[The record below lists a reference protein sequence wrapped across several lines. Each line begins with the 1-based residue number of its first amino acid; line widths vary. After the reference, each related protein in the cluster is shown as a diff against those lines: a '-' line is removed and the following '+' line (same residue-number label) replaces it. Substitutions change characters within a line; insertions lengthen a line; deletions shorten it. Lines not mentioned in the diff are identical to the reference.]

1 MAEGAVDWHIP
12 RWLGLEP
19 SSAQEFG
26 SYEVA
31 DVRWMPT
38 AEELN
43 DICESH
49 CEWLESGGQGGQ
61 KAGLSEA
68 GLHDVDLTEADLSGA
83 DLSGADLRRADLPG
97 ADLSGADL
105 SGTNLSGADLSWA
118 DLQKA
123 DLSGGF
129 LSGAD
134 LSGTNLREADLSGAR
149 LRNADLSGAGLL
161 AADLSGANL
170 YVANLTDAELFG
182 ADLSGANLSGT
193 DLMKVDFRGADL
205 TEADLKSADLS
216 GALLLGVDLTEA
228 DLRSVDLSG
237 AFLQDAD
244 LSEAILN
251 DADLTGVD
259 GLQVG
264 QLRGATTSLAIL
276 PDAIKGFAGLD
287 TAEATTRSAKKLF
300 ISVLAACGYA
310 ALAIA
315 LKTGGSGN
323 VVLPI
328 IGLGM
333 ETQDFFLVTPGL
345 LALLFGYFHLQMQ
358 RLWRELAQLPAI
370 FPDGKPLDEKVHP
383 WLITGLVQ
391 AHVKRLKERKSPPFF
406 PLQRFVAVLLAWG
419 AVPTTLGYFAWMY
432 PLDSGAWGSFFLHTL
447 AALTASGAYVAYRKA
462 ARTLQLR
469 DHHPITF
476 WKSETTDKKWI
487 LKSAGFR
494 IGVALLIVAVSIW
507 YVRFYGL
514 PW

>member
-1 MAEGAVDWHIP
+1 MAQGVVNHHIP
-12 RWLGLEP
+12 QWVSLEP
-19 SSAQEFG
+19 SSVREFG
-26 SYEVA
+26 PGEVFG
-31 DVRWMPT
+31 VRWRPT
-38 AEELN
+38 AEEL
-43 DICESH
+43 DVICESH
-49 CEWLESGGQGGQ
+49 REWFEPDGEDGQ
-61 KAGLSEA
+61 KADLSGA
-68 GLHDVDLTEADLSGA
+68 RLQHADLSGA
-83 DLSGADLRRADLPG
+83 DL
-97 ADLSGADL
+97 
-105 SGTNLSGADLSWA
+105 
-118 DLQKA
+118 
-123 DLSGGF
+123 
-129 LSGAD
+129 
-134 LSGTNLREADLSGAR
+134 
-149 LRNADLSGAGLL
+149 
-161 AADLSGANL
+161 
-170 YVANLTDAELFG
+170 
-182 ADLSGANLSGT
+182 
-193 DLMKVDFRGADL
+193 
-205 TEADLKSADLS
+205 
-216 GALLLGVDLTEA
+216 
-228 DLRSVDLSG
+228 
-237 AFLQDAD
+237 QDAD
-244 LSEAILN
+244 LPEANLR
-251 DADLTGVD
+251 DADLTDVG

-264 QLRGATTSLAIL
+264 QLRGATVSLAEL
-276 PDAIKGFAGLD
+276 PNAVKNFAGLD
-287 TAEATTRSAKKLF
+287 TAKATTQSAKKLF
-300 ISVLAACGYA
+300 ISVLVACGYA
-310 ALAIA
+310 TLAIA
-315 LKTGGSGN
+315 PETGGSGN

-487 LKSAGFR
+487 LKSAGFG

>member
-1 MAEGAVDWHIP
+1 MAQGVVNHHIP
-12 RWLGLEP
+12 QWVSLEP
-19 SSAQEFG
+19 NSVREFG
-26 SYEVA
+26 PGEVFG
-31 DVRWMPT
+31 VRWRPT
-38 AEELN
+38 AEEL
-43 DICESH
+43 DVICESH
-49 CEWLESGGQGGQ
+49 REWLEPDGEDG
-61 KAGLSEA
+61 
-68 GLHDVDLTEADLSGA
+68 
-83 DLSGADLRRADLPG
+83 
-97 ADLSGADL
+97 
-105 SGTNLSGADLSWA
+105 
-118 DLQKA
+118 QKA
-123 DLSGGF
+123 DLSE
-129 LSGAD
+129 A
-134 LSGTNLREADLSGAR
+134 NLR
-149 LRNADLSGAGLL
+149 
-161 AADLSGANL
+161 
-170 YVANLTDAELFG
+170 
-182 ADLSGANLSGT
+182 
-193 DLMKVDFRGADL
+193 
-205 TEADLKSADLS
+205 
-216 GALLLGVDLTEA
+216 
-228 DLRSVDLSG
+228 
-237 AFLQDAD
+237 
-244 LSEAILN
+244 
-251 DADLTGVD
+251 DADLTDVG

-264 QLRGATTSLAIL
+264 QLRGATVSLAEL
-276 PDAIKGFAGLD
+276 PNAVKNFAGLD
-287 TAEATTRSAKKLF
+287 TAKATTRSAKKLF

-358 RLWRELAQLPAI
+358 RLWGELAQLPAI

-514 PW
+514 PCGATSSNFSVGIVYWQNFSSVFFPPPVECQCQPPGSLL